1 MQIGNRI
8 IIFFF
13 ALLFIFGSLTL
24 VYSDN
29 KRQILTHYAGNLHG
43 FNEVPTISTV
53 ARGGFTAHID
63 YKNKKIQYRLNYY
76 NLEGDVL
83 QAHVRFGQRNVNGG
97 VIAFLCAN
105 GDTPVPVPTGLSV
118 QNCPQSGQI
127 EGTLTEADVLGPSN
141 QGIAAGEFDKFVN
154 ALRSGKTYINVHSSK
169 FVPGE
174 LRDQVLPKFRKL
186 PEPIYR

>member
-13 ALLFIFGSLTL
+13 ALLFIFSSLTL

-29 KRQILTHYAGNLHG
+29 KRKVITHYAGNLHG
-43 FNEVPTISTV
+43 FNEVPTISTA
-53 ARGGFTAHID
+53 ARGGFTAHITF
-63 YKNKKIQYRLNYY
+63 KNKKIQYRLSY
-76 NLEGDVL
+76 NRLEGDVL

-105 GDTPVPVPTGLSV
+105 GDTPVPVPTSLSV

-154 ALRSGKTYINVHSSK
+154 ALRSGKTYINVHSRK
-169 FVPGE
+169 FVSGE

-186 PEPIYR
+186 PEPFYR